1 MYDIKF
7 RAWNLALR
15 GLHDLKLKTLHVI
28 RHIGLRDIR
37 VVVQLVTDLEATGR
51 YSLNGTGLS
60 LVPLS
65 GGLWW
70 FLRLSAALSQDRAR
84 WT

>member
-7 RAWNLALR
+7 RAWDLALH
-15 GLHDLKLKTLHVI
+15 GLHNLKLKTLHVI
-28 RHIGLRDIR
+28 RHIGLRDVR
-37 VVVQLVTDLEATGR
+37 VVVQLVTDLEATGH

-65 GGLWW
+65 GGSYW
-70 FLRLSAALSQDRAR
+70 
-84 WT
+84 